1 MLCGDDD
8 EWKSVITGRVV
19 RIVSLLLLLITTF
32 THPIPTAN
40 YRNIATV
47 IVSVDVDD
55 DIDNTKPAATQ
66 HTTECCSF
74 GGIRNKKTIII
85 SNDGN

>member
-40 YRNIATV
+40 YRNIAKV
-47 IVSVDVDD
+47 
-55 DIDNTKPAATQ
+55 
-66 HTTECCSF
+66 
-74 GGIRNKKTIII
+74 II
-85 SNDGN
+85 SNDGNENRSGFVVVVDDDDGGGGDNELSVSVVVDDDIVVY

>member
-1 MLCGDDD
+1 MFRGDDG

-19 RIVSLLLLLITTF
+19 RIVSLLLLLITT
-32 THPIPTAN
+32 
-40 YRNIATV
+40 V
-47 IVSVDVDD
+47 IVSVDVHD
-55 DIDNTKPAATQ
+55 DIDNNKPAATQ